1 MGSVAVFQALIPR
14 TETLADD
21 LQLPQLNFI
30 DQLVDK
36 TRKRSI
42 TWEPTAKNDEFVS
55 ALGGRVSFT
64 VASWRDG
71 DVLMMRDELDR
82 VLLNVDSDSIPQVSE
97 LYREARRVALR
108 VDESLDDVLDQLG
121 KMDG

>member
-1 MGSVAVFQALIPR
+1 MVTDKEVKL
-14 TETLADD
+14 
-21 LQLPQLNFI
+21 I
-30 DQLVDK
+30 DQLLDK

-64 VASWRDG
+64 VAAWRDSET
-71 DVLMMRDELDR
+71 LTMRDELDR
-82 VLLNVDSDSIPQVSE
+82 VLLSVESDSIPQVSE
-97 LYREARRVALR
+97 LYTEARRVALK

-121 KMDG
+121 RMDV

>member
-1 MGSVAVFQALIPR
+1 VVTDKEVKLV
-14 TETLADD
+14 
-21 LQLPQLNFI
+21 
-30 DQLVDK
+30 DQLLAK
-36 TRKRSI
+36 TRKRII

-64 VASWRDG
+64 VASWRDT

-82 VLLNVDSDSIPQVSE
+82 VLLRVESDSIPQVSE
-97 LYREARRVALR
+97 LYAEARRVALR

-121 KMDG
+121 RMDG